1 MRPGGYLLGIISR
14 EENKKIKFLQ
24 VLLWWVSPSQQ
35 GLLEMPAG
43 QGRAEGR
50 LIGEHPA
57 SLSIT
62 LAP

>member
-1 MRPGGYLLGIISR
+1 MIPGGYLLGIISR

-43 QGRAEGR
+43 QGRAAG
-50 LIGEHPA
+50 LN
-57 SLSIT
+57 
-62 LAP
+62 